1 MGRSLLLEQRHTF
14 VREFDGLAHAV
25 ANDSISFQPSMEIG
39 NG

>member
-14 VREFDGLAHAV
+14 VREFDSLAHAV
-25 ANDSISFQPSMEIG
+25 ANDSVSFQRSMETR